1 MYRFVFNVCD
11 FDTETSVL
19 VLGLMLLPMG
29 KELVWYHSIVNYKLS
44 ETKLY
49 LLIDE
54 LLMNARVENANI
66 DRVSITPHLD
76 RTIELILSTRL

>member
-29 KELVWYHSIVNYKLS
+29 KELV
-44 ETKLY
+44 
-49 LLIDE
+49 
-54 LLMNARVENANI
+54 
-66 DRVSITPHLD
+66 
-76 RTIELILSTRL
+76 